1 MKRKATGIVGA
12 VVLAIF
18 GTVLLVAYVQSAKND
33 AIAGEALV
41 NVWRVKTTIEE
52 GTKAEDIEDSLE
64 RTKVPV
70 KVRAKGAIDDLDDI
84 KGQVSSTDLVAGE
97 QVVAGRFISPS
108 EARQGE
114 APADH
119 LQVTVEL
126 DPQRALGG
134 RVRAGDTVAVL
145 LSFEP
150 FDVEG
155 SDPEK
160 PTKTSNVTHM
170 ELHDVVVVSV
180 QIADDSDVPEV
191 AGEGD
196 SRRSSNDDAVSS
208 APTSTLL
215 VTFALDAPSVEQL
228 VFAAEFG
235 TVWLAAEPPDAP
247 ENGTRQVTRGNV
259 FSDTVIQ

>member
-1 MKRKATGIVGA
+1 MKRKVTGIVGA
-12 VVLAIF
+12 VTLAIF

-41 NVWRVKTTIEE
+41 NVWRVKTTIKE

-70 KVRAKGAIDDLDDI
+70 KVRAKGAVNELDDI
-84 KGQVSSTDLVAGE
+84 KGQVASTDLVAGE
-97 QVVAGRFISPS
+97 QLVTGRFISPT

-114 APADH
+114 APTDL

-126 DPQRALGG
+126 DPERALGG

-150 FDVEG
+150 FDLEG
-155 SDPEK
+155 GG
-160 PTKTSNVTHM
+160 KTSNVTHM
-170 ELHDVVVVSV
+170 ELHDVVVVTV
-180 QIADDSDVPEV
+180 QIADDEGVPEV

-196 SRRSSNDDAVSS
+196 GRRSSSNAVTS
-208 APTSTLL
+208 APTNTLL
-215 VTFALDAPSVEQL
+215 VTLALDAPSVEQL
-228 VFAAEFG
+228 IFAAEHG
-235 TVWLAAEPPDAP
+235 TVWLASEPPDAS
-247 ENGTRQVTRGNV
+247 EAGTREITRLNV
-259 FSDTVIQ
+259 FSDAAA